1 MSKEKD
7 SYFRDWVW
15 EINGVEAEPELEKF
29 IQEIKNN
36 NGVYEYEDK
45 DKGWQGTLTF
55 VCVISVTLKN
65 GYREAFL
72 VRREGNKKQRYIINV
87 RELLNWTDEKGKV
100 PEFQE
105 LRNDTPTG
113 EWTNGSFPGAMEG
126 EGITVPQSTESIKL
140 NFAAGNS

>member
-7 SYFRDWVW
+7 SYFRDWLW
-15 EINGVEAEPELEKF
+15 EVNGVKTDPEVEQF
-29 IQEIKNN
+29 IQEIKENK
-36 NGVYEYEDK
+36 GVYEYED
-45 DKGWQGTLTF
+45 GIYHGTLF
-55 VCVISVTLKN
+55 FLCVISAN
-65 GYREAFL
+65 PNNSNQEFFL
-72 VRREGNKKQRYIINV
+72 VKRGGNSNQFDIVLV
-87 RELLNWTDEKGKV
+87 RDLLNWTNNKGKV

>member
-7 SYFRDWVW
+7 SYFRDWLW
-15 EINGVEAEPELEKF
+15 EVNGVETDPEVEQF
-29 IQEIKNN
+29 IQEIKENK
-36 NGVYEYEDK
+36 GVYEYED
-45 DKGWQGTLTF
+45 GIYHGTLF
-55 VCVISVTLKN
+55 FLCVISAN
-65 GYREAFL
+65 PNNSNQEFFL
-72 VRREGNKKQRYIINV
+72 VKRGGNSNQFDIVLV
-87 RELLNWTDEKGKV
+87 RDLLNWTNNKGKV

-140 NFAAGNS
+140 NFAAANS